1 MPKVFVV
8 ATANL
13 GLRRSCVR
21 GADPVSLAAEEKLLE
36 RIEWVGV
43 VFKIRVGVLV
53 FTLLRVNCREQSLA
67 EADRAARGGSVQS
80 IGTG

>member
-13 GLRRSCVR
+13 GLRRNCVR
-21 GADPVSLAAEEKLLE
+21 GADAVSLAAEEKLLE
-36 RIEWVGV
+36 RMEWVGV
-43 VFKIRVGVLV
+43 VFKRRVGVLV

-67 EADRAARGGSVQS
+67 EADRAARVKAQGERG
-80 IGTG
+80 